1 MSFEQEKMMTVKQNA
16 HDKFVHVLDVAK
28 RALFVRV
35 YKTVP
40 RSIAPG
46 DDVVQW

>member
-1 MSFEQEKMMTVKQNA
+1 MITVKQNA
-16 HDKFVHVLDVAK
+16 HDKVVHVLDVAK
-28 RALFVRV
+28 RALFVRAYNL

-46 DDVVQW
+46 DDVAQW